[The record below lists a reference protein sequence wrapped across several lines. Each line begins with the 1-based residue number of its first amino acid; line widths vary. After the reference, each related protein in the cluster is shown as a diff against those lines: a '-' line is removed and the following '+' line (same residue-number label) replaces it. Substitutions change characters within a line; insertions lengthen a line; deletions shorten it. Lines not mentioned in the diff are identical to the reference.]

1 MDEDIQ
7 QQLSSLT
14 DLAMEANDLAIE
26 RTGGEV
32 SGIIVDEEKKREA
45 EITRV
50 SIKNEA
56 AGRKIGKK
64 PGSYITIQSEFFR
77 QSDKQMHEELSGI
90 IAGEIEA
97 IINFE
102 PKNSTADDKTILVIG
117 LGNRNATPDAL
128 GPEVIHHLL
137 VTRHLYDA
145 APIKDRAG
153 MRSVAAL
160 SPGVLGLTGI
170 ETAEIIKGVVE
181 KINPDLII
189 AVDALAANDSKKLA
203 ATVQISDTGIY
214 PGSGVGKQRIGIT
227 EEDMGVPVLAVGI
240 PTVINSVHL
249 IDETIKHLAEENNL
263 LQKSE
268 RFNEIEYQRLINNTL
283 APFLGDLVVT
293 PKGIDKLI
301 RDTSKIVAGGI
312 NIALHPD
319 IKVEDVSLYL
329 Q

>member
-1 MDEDIQ
+1 MGEDIET
-7 QQLSSLT
+7 QLSSLT
-14 DLAMEANDLAIE
+14 DLAMEAKDLVIE
-26 RTGGEV
+26 RTGGEI
-32 SGIIVDEEKKREA
+32 SGIIVDEEKKAEA

-50 SIKNEA
+50 DIKNEA
-56 AGRKIGKK
+56 AGAKLGKK
-64 PGSYITIQSEFFR
+64 PGNYITIQSDFFR
-77 QSDKQMHEELSGI
+77 QSDKQIHEKLSGV
-90 IAGEIEA
+90 IAEEIKA

-102 PKNSTADDKTILVIG
+102 PKNNPDNDKTILVIG
-117 LGNRNATPDAL
+117 LGNWNATPDAL

-137 VTRHLYDA
+137 VTRHLYDS
-145 APIKDRAG
+145 APIENRAG

-181 KINPDLII
+181 KISPDLII

-214 PGSGVGKQRIGIT
+214 PGSGVGKQRTGIT

-249 IDETIKHLAEENNL
+249 IDETVKHLAQENNL

-268 RFNEIEYQRLINNTL
+268 RFNEIEYQKLINDTL
-283 APFLGDLVVT
+283 APFSGDLVVT

-301 RDTSKIVAGGI
+301 KDTSKIVAGGI